1 LINTGSLNE
10 IGNKLTITCRA
21 ALTVS
26 HIQGD
31 FKTNTSRTSQGNFEV
46 IVIIAAA
53 CASKDFS
60 DLGNWEISAN
70 NHILAEELTHAF
82 SWSNVNDSF
91 ILRGAW
97 RSDILLSISNSW
109 WGAWAWRSTS
119 IGTRTGSSIDSIN
132 GISSDNLLINIRS
145 IIDDII
151 HLNRGAS
158 LAGKTDVKL
167 VVISTV
173 DDLAIA
179 TVDLRNRIALIALKD
194 LLDTIIKAAGNLS
207 IAVDFRDIN
216 LDISTIGKSN
226 FLTNGIL
233 STVNLVLVG
242 SKVITIRRALVIHS
256 EISDDLDIG
265 GALKNNIA
273 RIINTK
279 SCSFGW

>member
-1 LINTGSLNE
+1 M
-10 IGNKLTITCRA
+10 
-21 ALTVS
+21 
-26 HIQGD
+26 
-31 FKTNTSRTSQGNFEV
+31 
-46 IVIIAAA
+46 
-53 CASKDFS
+53 
-60 DLGNWEISAN
+60 
-70 NHILAEELTHAF
+70 
-82 SWSNVNDSF
+82 
-91 ILRGAW
+91 
-97 RSDILLSISNSW
+97 
-109 WGAWAWRSTS
+109 
-119 IGTRTGSSIDSIN
+119 
-132 GISSDNLLINIRS
+132 
-145 IIDDII
+145 
-151 HLNRGAS
+151 
-158 LAGKTDVKL
+158 AGKTDVKL

-279 SCSFGW
+279 SCSFG